1 MRIGIYARVS
11 TQRQAQAD
19 GLTQQ
24 LERLQA
30 HALQLGWDVA
40 AEHIFRDDG
49 YSGASLTRPGLERLR
64 DQVAMRQLDGILI
77 TAPDRL
83 ARNYVHQVLL
93 LEEITATGCQVQ
105 FLDRPMN
112 RDPHDQLLL
121 QIRGAVAE
129 YERSLIAERM
139 RRGRLRKLQA
149 GILLPWTKPPYG
161 YCVDSDHPRD
171 PTGVH
176 QDPVEAAAVA
186 AMFVWYADQG
196 RSLYSLAKKL
206 HQDGVAPPRVQ
217 GRWNVQTLRGI
228 LTNPVYTGEVYAGR
242 IQEACGTGAAATP
255 RRVRPREDW
264 ITVASIPAIVSQE
277 QFERVQD
284 KLAQNRQFARRN
296 NTAHAYLLRA
306 LVSCGVC
313 GLSCQGRCLPSGYSY
328 YCCRGKL
335 SGLQSHRPTKC
346 PSRYIPVEQV
356 DALVWQDLC
365 RLLNEPEAIRFAL
378 ERAHGG
384 HWLPQDLQA
393 RRQALQRGRASVQQ
407 QIERLTEAYLASI
420 VSLEEYRR
428 RRHDLEQKAQ
438 SLAGQVEQLEA
449 QVDRQAEIARLGLS
463 LDEFCRRV
471 REGLDRATWEQK
483 RQLIEWLVVRVIV
496 TDGEVEIRYAIPTS
510 SAGAATRFCQLRADY
525 RAPLGKAQR
534 VARRCDPLREDGLL
548 LHGRTLSRRCNRLD
562 QALTGR
568 SRDGVFQ
575 LQHARNGAAAAL

>member
-30 HALQLGWDVA
+30 HALQQGWEVA

-121 QIRGAVAE
+121 H
-129 YERSLIAERM
+129 
-139 RRGRLRKLQA
+139 
-149 GILLPWTKPPYG
+149 WTKPPYG

-171 PTGVH
+171 PAGVH

-393 RRQALQRGRASVQQ
+393 RRQALRRGRASVQQ

-420 VSLEEYRR
+420 VSL
-428 RRHDLEQKAQ
+428 
-438 SLAGQVEQLEA
+438 
-449 QVDRQAEIARLGLS
+449 
-463 LDEFCRRV
+463 
-471 REGLDRATWEQK
+471 
-483 RQLIEWLVVRVIV
+483 
-496 TDGEVEIRYAIPTS
+496 
-510 SAGAATRFCQLRADY
+510 
-525 RAPLGKAQR
+525 
-534 VARRCDPLREDGLL
+534 
-548 LHGRTLSRRCNRLD
+548 
-562 QALTGR
+562 
-568 SRDGVFQ
+568 
-575 LQHARNGAAAAL
+575 

>member
-30 HALQLGWDVA
+30 HALQQGWDVA

-171 PTGVH
+171 PAGVH

-393 RRQALQRGRASVQQ
+393 RRQALRRGRASVQQ

-525 RAPLGKAQR
+525 RAALGEAQG
-534 VARRCDPLREDGLL
+534 VACRRHPLRENRLIV
-548 LHGRTLSRRCNRLD
+548 HEHPPPRSHSRLD
-562 QALTGR
+562 QELTGC
-568 SRDGVFQ
+568 SASFT
-575 LQHARNGAAAAL
+575 

>member
-30 HALQLGWDVA
+30 HALQQGWDVA

-393 RRQALQRGRASVQQ
+393 RRQALRRGRASVQQ

-525 RAPLGKAQR
+525 RAALGAAQG
-534 VARRCDPLREDGLL
+534 VACRRHPLREDGCQLRRHPL
-548 LHGRTLSRRCNRLD
+548 PRRRPRLSQVTTDPSTTLAGLRNRASSD
-562 QALTGR
+562 DF
-568 SRDGVFQ
+568 SS
-575 LQHARNGAAAAL
+575 